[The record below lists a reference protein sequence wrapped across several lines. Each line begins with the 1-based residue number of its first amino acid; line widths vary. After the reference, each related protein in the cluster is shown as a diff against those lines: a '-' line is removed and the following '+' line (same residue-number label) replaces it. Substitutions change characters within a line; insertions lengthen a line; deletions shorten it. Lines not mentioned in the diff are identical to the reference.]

1 MRNFKHL
8 SKATLSRNMDQL
20 IKRSALAESA
30 TKNALRGPSVLVSGG
45 LMLGKQVQAIVQKRA
60 AVAAQ

>member
-1 MRNFKHL
+1 
-8 SKATLSRNMDQL
+8 MDQL